1 MEFQKIIT
9 FLDTMLNDKDLPR
22 LLLKHWLKFMIN
34 QEKITVL
41 TKKLESKRQC
51 LDFSGFSDAY
61 IVVKGNIIVTNRDS
75 AKRNKAVAFK

>member
-1 MEFQKIIT
+1 
-9 FLDTMLNDKDLPR
+9 
-22 LLLKHWLKFMIN
+22 MIN

-61 IVVKGNIIVTNRDS
+61 IVVKGNIIVTNQDS